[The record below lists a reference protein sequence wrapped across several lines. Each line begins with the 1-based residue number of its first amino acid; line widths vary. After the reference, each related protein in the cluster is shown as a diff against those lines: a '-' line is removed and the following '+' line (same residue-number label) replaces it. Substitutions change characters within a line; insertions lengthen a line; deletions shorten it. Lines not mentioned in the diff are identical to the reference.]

1 MGKKIPMWQSLLV
14 ILVAAFNICYCLGV
28 LENVFGKAFAC
39 SYGDIHVGLIISV
52 LFAGIIAVL
61 NGWKW
66 NYIEKGM
73 LKSINGTMQSI
84 LIIIVTGALIGSW
97 IQAGIVP
104 AMVYYGL
111 GILTPGLFLVATCI
125 ICAIVSLSTGT
136 SWGTAGTVGI
146 ALIGIGGGLGIPTGI
161 AAGAVISGAYFGDKM
176 SPLSDTTNMASAV
189 AGVNLFE
196 HIRHM
201 VYTVGPTMI
210 ISLILY
216 AVLGLR
222 YSGSTDLSQIE
233 VLRNGIL
240 EHFNINP
247 FLVLPPVLVIVMIA
261 LKLPALPGMLVG
273 AILGSIFG
281 IIFQGISMGDVP
293 AVWHYGFE
301 FADPDSVLPELVE
314 LLTRGGMDSMMWTIH
329 LMLCAMA
336 LGGVMEC
343 TGMLSS
349 ITEGL
354 MKHVKRRGPVVV
366 VTLCTAIFINIIP
379 GDLYL
384 SIAMTGKMYKEVFED
399 MRLKRKNLSRILED
413 SSTLTSNLVPWN
425 ACGAYMQ
432 GVFGIPQWG
441 AGGYAPYAFLN
452 LICPLVSAF
461 YGFTGIT
468 MEKMT
473 EEEYQQIL
481 VEREKERQEALAAL
495 EA

>member
-1 MGKKIPMWQSLLV
+1 MGKKIPFWQSILV
-14 ILVAAFNICYCLGV
+14 IIVAAFNICYCVGV
-28 LENVFGKAFAC
+28 LESVFGPAFAC
-39 SYGDIHVGLIISV
+39 SYGDIHVGLVISV
-52 LFAGIIAVL
+52 VFACIVAAC

-66 NYIEKGM
+66 SYMEKGM
-73 LKSINGTMQSI
+73 LKTINSTMGPI

-111 GILTPGLFLVATCI
+111 GILTPGMFLVATCI
-125 ICAIVSLSTGT
+125 ICAIVSISTGT

-176 SPLSDTTNMASAV
+176 SPLSDTTNLASAV
-189 AGVNLFE
+189 AGANLFE

-201 VYTVGPTMI
+201 VYTVTPTMI
-210 ISLILY
+210 IALVLY
-216 AVLGLR
+216 GFIGMK
-222 YSGSTDLSQIE
+222 YSGSTDLSQVE
-233 VLRNGIL
+233 ALRTGIL
-240 EHFNINP
+240 ECFNISP
-247 FLVLPPVLVIVMIA
+247 FLVLPPLLVIVMIA
-261 LKLPALPGMLVG
+261 LKLPALPGMLFG
-273 AILGSIFG
+273 AIIGSVFG
-281 IIFQGISMGDVP
+281 IIFQGTFVGDIPV
-293 AVWHYGFE
+293 VWHYGFE

-314 LLTRGGMDSMMWTIH
+314 LLTRGGMDSMMWTIL
-329 LMLCAMA
+329 LMLCALA
-336 LGGVMEC
+336 LGGVMDC

-354 MKHVKRRGPVVV
+354 MRHVKGRGPVVLM
-366 VTLCTAIFINIIP
+366 TLLTAIFINIIP

-384 SIAMTGKMYKEVFED
+384 SIVMTGRMYKEVFED

-441 AGGYAPYAFLN
+441 PGGYAPYAFLN
-452 LICPLVSAF
+452 LLCPVVSAF

-481 VEREKERQEALAAL
+481 IEREKEKQEALASL

>member
-1 MGKKIPMWQSLLV
+1 MQSLL
-14 ILVAAFNICYCLGV
+14 I
-28 LENVFGKAFAC
+28 
-39 SYGDIHVGLIISV
+39 
-52 LFAGIIAVL
+52 IIA
-61 NGWKW
+61 
-66 NYIEKGM
+66 
-73 LKSINGTMQSI
+73 
-84 LIIIVTGALIGSW
+84 TGALVGSW
-97 IQAGIVP
+97 IQAGVVP

-111 GILTPGLFLVATCI
+111 GILTPGLFLVATMI

-201 VYTVGPTMI
+201 MYTVIPTSVIAM
-210 ISLILY
+210 ILY
-216 AVLGLR
+216 AIIGLR
-222 YSGSTDLSQIE
+222 YSGSTDMSQ
-233 VLRNGIL
+233 VDALRNGIL
-240 EHFNINP
+240 ESFNINP
-247 FLVLPPVLVIVMIA
+247 VLVLPPFLVILMIA
-261 LKLPALPGMLVG
+261 FKMPALPGMIFG
-273 AILGSIFG
+273 AVLGSIFAV
-281 IIFQGISMGDVP
+281 IFQDVNIGDTLG
-293 AVWHYGFE
+293 VWHYGFE
-301 FADPDSVLPELVE
+301 FADPDSVMPELVE
-314 LLTRGGMDSMMWTIH
+314 LLTRGGMDSMMWTVL

-343 TGMLSS
+343 TGMLTS

-354 MKHVKRRGPVVV
+354 MHIVKGRGPVVLT
-366 VTLCTAIFINIIP
+366 TLLTAIFINIIP

-399 MRLKRKNLSRILED
+399 MRLKRKNLSRCLED

-432 GVFGIPQWG
+432 GVFGISQWG

-481 VEREKERQEALAAL
+481 VEREKEKQEALAAL